1 MGNIKYHL
9 TIKEL
14 PETERPR
21 EKLCRYGSNGLTDA
35 EILAILIGTGS
46 REETAL
52 DLAAKLIN
60 SIKNEGGLR
69 ALLDMTV
76 EELSMFRGMGT
87 AKACKVLAAAELARR
102 IVNSGDTGTVIRSP
116 EDAAGYLMQDMRYL
130 KREHFKVMLL
140 NIKNHVLSLE
150 DVSVGSLST
159 SIVHPREI
167 FKMPIKKSAAAILLA
182 HNHPSGD
189 PTPSQED
196 INITRRI
203 YEAGKIIGI
212 DVLDHIIIGDG
223 RFASLKEK
231 GII

>member
-1 MGNIKYHL
+1 MESIKYHL

-46 REETAL
+46 RKETAL

-60 SIKNEGGLR
+60 DINNEGGLR

-76 EELSMFRGMGT
+76 EELSRFRGMGT

-102 IVNSGDTGTVIRSP
+102 IVHSGDAGTAIRSP
-116 EDAAGYLMQDMRYL
+116 QDAAGYLMQDMRYL

-150 DVSVGSLST
+150 DVSIGSLNT

-203 YEAGKIIGI
+203 CEAGKIIGI

-223 RFASLKEK
+223 RFTSLKEK